1 MSVCLLVRSCER
13 SVGLFSTRGR
23 SVGLFGTRGRSV
35 GLFTVGARAMSGT
48 GTVEAPLYE
57 RWTELCSRDMVR
69 TAEASQ
75 AWWRVV
81 KDRYC
86 EPWRFYHNLSHVH
99 SMFLHFDN
107 HRHKIQNQNAV
118 AWAIFFHDIVYDAK
132 ASDNEA
138 RSAEMFH
145 HFATEN
151 LQKPPDCI
159 RETERLILLTKEHVT
174 EEHRNKD
181 RYGTKDEHY
190 FLDFD
195 MSVLGWPEQEY
206 DVYAEQIRQEYVH
219 IPLDQYR
226 ERRAKFLKKTLS
238 EVTNIFSTEEFREQF
253 EQQARQ
259 NLHREIQHLQAI
271 NVTLGL
277 ELPAT

>member
-1 MSVCLLVRSCER
+1 MSVCLLVQSCGR
-13 SVGLFSTRGR
+13 TVGVFGTCRRTVGVFGTCRRTVGVFSTVRVR
-23 SVGLFGTRGRSV
+23 T
-35 GLFTVGARAMSGT
+35 MSGNAA
-48 GTVEAPLYE
+48 VETPLSD
-57 RWTELCSRDMVR
+57 RWTELCGRDRIR
-69 TAEASQ
+69 TAEAGQ

-81 KDRYC
+81 KERYC

-99 SMFLHFDN
+99 SMFLHFDS
-107 HRHKIQNQNAV
+107 HQHKIQNRNAV

-145 HFATEN
+145 HFATEH

-159 RETERLILLTKEHVT
+159 RETERLIMLTKEHVT
-174 EEHRNKD
+174 EDHRNKD

-195 MSVLGWPEQEY
+195 MSVLGWPEQDY
-206 DVYAEQIRQEYVH
+206 DVYAKQIRQEYVH

-226 ERRAKFLKKTLS
+226 ERRAEFLKKTLS
-238 EVTNIFSTEEFREQF
+238 EIPNIFSTKEFRDQF
-253 EQQARQ
+253 EEQARQ
-259 NLHREIQHLQAI
+259 NLHREIQHLDSM
-271 NVTLGL
+271 NVTFGL
-277 ELPAT
+277 ELPA

>member
-1 MSVCLLVRSCER
+1 MSVCLLFRSCER

-23 SVGLFGTRGRSV
+23 SVGLFSTRGRSV
-35 GLFTVGARAMSGT
+35 GLFGTVGARAMSGT

-174 EEHRNKD
+174 KEHRNKD
-181 RYGTKDEHY
+181 RYGTKDKHY

-195 MSVLGWPEQEY
+195 MSVLGWPEQ
-206 DVYAEQIRQEYVH
+206 
-219 IPLDQYR
+219 
-226 ERRAKFLKKTLS
+226 
-238 EVTNIFSTEEFREQF
+238 EEFREQF